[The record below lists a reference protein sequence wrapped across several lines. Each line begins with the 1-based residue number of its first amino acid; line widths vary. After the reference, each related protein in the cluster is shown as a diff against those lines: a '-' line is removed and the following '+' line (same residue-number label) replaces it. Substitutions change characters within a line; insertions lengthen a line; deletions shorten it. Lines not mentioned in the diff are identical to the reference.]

1 MKLPPAFQCYAGN
14 IIASK
19 QYRLMTLIERSVWI
33 SIYLECWPNHNVP
46 ADPVELAKYL
56 GYSVEEIKAGLTP
69 RVLSFFK
76 KSNGEITSPELEEYR
91 ETLRMRNLKK
101 SKGGKKGAERKRTKD
116 SKELGDAEG
125 TPRGLPK
132 GSLIQS
138 NPNQSNQTQSIKKA
152 VSINDSWVKEYEDTE
167 GRSPEDYARAS
178 RGE

>member
-1 MKLPPAFQCYAGN
+1 MKPAPAFQCYAGN
-14 IIASK
+14 IIVSK
-19 QYRLMTLIERSVWI
+19 QYRLMTPIERSVWI

-101 SKGGKKGAERKRTKD
+101 SKGGSEICPGPQR
-116 SKELGDAEG
+116 
-125 TPRGLPK
+125 P
-132 GSLIQS
+132 
-138 NPNQSNQTQSIKKA
+138 
-152 VSINDSWVKEYEDTE
+152 
-167 GRSPEDYARAS
+167 AS
-178 RGE
+178 RRHGAR